1 MACCGVAAQITW
13 SKDRSV
19 AQNTGIR
26 DRPNPSVTF
35 AGSFAHVITAALGI
49 VATAPTYEGLD
60 QWVYVTFAALPDD
73 LRKDI
78 QAIFDPVGVPLIFR
92 QLAAERPDIGDF
104 TSFIGWLSV
113 LDDEAV
119 RETVSFVFRTL
130 ARKAAAKGEKKE
142 IVVPATDDEKGVR
155 RFLKATGCEWTD
167 LARKDK
173 ETFEQ
178 LVRLLTTPE
187 RLKARLVFTVTRFW
201 EKVYQKEYEETRG
214 LISRSI
220 AYHRQARYPEV
231 FSEVYLAVTGKALSS
246 MTERAYAA
254 AGLETLIFVP
264 SCHTGPYVRFVPLDE
279 AGKSLV
285 LIFNARPQS
294 GGEDHPLASIR
305 SIFPPLKA
313 LADETRLE
321 ILGILADGELY
332 AQQIVDRLEISQ
344 PAVSRH
350 LRLMVAGGV
359 LTERKE
365 SGMKFYG
372 IQTETLTELAKRIAA
387 FTAWGSD

>member
-1 MACCGVAAQITW
+1 MAQHTE
-13 SKDRSV
+13 
-19 AQNTGIR
+19 IR
-26 DRPNPSVTF
+26 DRPNLSVTF

-78 QAIFDPVGVPLIFR
+78 QTIFDPVGVPLIFR
-92 QLAAERPDIGDF
+92 QLASERPDIGDF

-113 LDDEAV
+113 LDDAAV

-142 IVVPATDDEKGVR
+142 IVVPAGDDEKGVR
-155 RFLKATGCEWTD
+155 RFLRTTGCEWTD
-167 LARKDK
+167 LAHKDK
-173 ETFEQ
+173 ESFEQ
-178 LVRLLTTPE
+178 LVRLLTNPE
-187 RLKARLVFTVTRFW
+187 QLKARLVFTVTRFW

-246 MTERAYAA
+246 MAERAYAA

-279 AGKSLV
+279 EGKALL

-350 LRLMVAGGV
+350 LRLMVAGGI

-372 IQTETLTELAKRIAA
+372 IQTDTLTELAKRIAA

>member
-1 MACCGVAAQITW
+1 MPRDAE
-13 SKDRSV
+13 
-19 AQNTGIR
+19 IR
-26 DRPNPSVTF
+26 DRPNLEVSFVD
-35 AGSFAHVITAALGI
+35 SFAHVMTATLGI
-49 VATAPTYEGLD
+49 VASAPTYEGLD

-73 LRKDI
+73 LRKDV
-78 QAIFDPVGVPLIFR
+78 QAVFDPVGLALIFR
-92 QLAAERPDIGDF
+92 QLTAEEPDIRDF

-113 LDDEAV
+113 LDDTAV
-119 RETVSFVFRTL
+119 RDTVSFIFRGL
-130 ARKAAAKGEKKE
+130 ARKAAAKGGKGQ
-142 IVVPATDDEKGVR
+142 IVVPSVDDEVGVR
-155 RFLKATGCEWTD
+155 DFLKATGCEWTE
-167 LARKDK
+167 LAHKDK
-173 ETFEQ
+173 DYFEQ
-178 LVRLLTTPE
+178 LVRLLTNPE
-187 RLKARLVFTVTRFW
+187 QLKSRLVFTVTRFW

-214 LISRSI
+214 LISRSV
-220 AYHRQARYPEV
+220 AYHRQIRYPEV
-231 FSEVYLAVTGKALSS
+231 LGEVYLAVTGKALSS
-246 MTERAYAA
+246 VAERAYTA
-254 AGLETLIFVP
+254 AGLERLIFVP
-264 SCHTGPYVRFVPLDE
+264 SCHTGPYVRFVALDE
-279 AGKSLV
+279 EGKSLL

-350 LRLMVAGGV
+350 LRLMVAGGI

-365 SGMKFYG
+365 TGMKFYG
-372 IQTETLTELAKRIAA
+372 IRTDTLTELAKRIAA

>member
-1 MACCGVAAQITW
+1 MPRDAE
-13 SKDRSV
+13 
-19 AQNTGIR
+19 IR
-26 DRPNPSVTF
+26 DRPNLEVSFVD
-35 AGSFAHVITAALGI
+35 SFAHVMTATLGI
-49 VATAPTYEGLD
+49 VASAPTYEGLD

-73 LRKDI
+73 LRKDVH
-78 QAIFDPVGVPLIFR
+78 AVFDPVGLALIFR
-92 QLAAERPDIGDF
+92 QLTAEEPDIRDF

-113 LDDEAV
+113 LDDTAV
-119 RETVSFVFRTL
+119 RDTVSFIFRGL
-130 ARKAAAKGEKKE
+130 ARKAAAKGGKGQ
-142 IVVPATDDEKGVR
+142 IVVPSVDDEVGVR
-155 RFLKATGCEWTD
+155 DFLKATGCEWTE
-167 LARKDK
+167 LAHKDK
-173 ETFEQ
+173 DYFEQ
-178 LVRLLTTPE
+178 LVRLLTNPE
-187 RLKARLVFTVTRFW
+187 QLKSRLVFTVTRFW

-214 LISRSI
+214 LISRSV
-220 AYHRQARYPEV
+220 AYHRQIRYPEV
-231 FSEVYLAVTGKALSS
+231 LGEVYLAVTGKALSS
-246 MTERAYAA
+246 VAERAYTA
-254 AGLETLIFVP
+254 AGLERLIFVP
-264 SCHTGPYVRFVPLDE
+264 SCHTGPYVRFVALDE
-279 AGKSLV
+279 EGKSLL

-350 LRLMVAGGV
+350 LRLMVAGGI

-365 SGMKFYG
+365 TGMKFYG
-372 IQTETLTELAKRIAA
+372 IRTDTLTELAKRIAA